1 MPRRRKVA
9 GLCRSGFA
17 RSRSRYAN
25 PVSRWHW
32 PRVARHGAAKS
43 QVIELGTLHT
53 QTRFDVAQALAIGQ
67 LREGHREV
75 LVETREPLDLVL
87 AGIAHDAAMKRV
99 QRQMLQHLR
108 EHELAQVHRYLPR
121 AARPQDGS
129 ATRRPRGS
137 NRQLDERSLLQC
149 FSMTCCNP
157 SAQRWDTTDV
167 YTKAA
172 RQKVPGSAAISGQK
186 TQLRTDTNPTGSSRS
201 HRLRERLGVLGGI
214 LCSRP
219 HCARQ

>member
-99 QRQMLQHLR
+99 QRQMLHHLR

-157 SAQRWDTTDV
+157 SAQRWDTTDDACCRGRATQEDQV
-167 YTKAA
+167 RLSSGGAA
-172 RQKVPGSAAISGQK
+172 SPSHGESSGS
-186 TQLRTDTNPTGSSRS
+186 
-201 HRLRERLGVLGGI
+201 LGKLTE
-214 LCSRP
+214 
-219 HCARQ
+219 